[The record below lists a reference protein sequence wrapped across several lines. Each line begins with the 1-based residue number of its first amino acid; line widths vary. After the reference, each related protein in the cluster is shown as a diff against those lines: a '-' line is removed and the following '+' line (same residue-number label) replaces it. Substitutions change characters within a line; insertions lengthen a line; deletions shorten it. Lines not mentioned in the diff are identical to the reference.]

1 VKNKNK
7 PNEKFADMA
16 FNSRSLLEAYNQVTE
31 QLDDKDTEFASDL
44 GSEQQQQ
51 KAAHQE
57 AGSASSALQET
68 YAQAIDSYREGTI
81 DQAEE
86 S

>member
-1 VKNKNK
+1 MKNK
-7 PNEKFADMA
+7 PNEKFANEQ

-31 QLDDKDTEFASDL
+31 QLDDKNTEFASDI
-44 GSEQQQQ
+44 GSEQQ
-51 KAAHQE
+51 KNRSQE
-57 AGSASSALQET
+57 AGEASNALMET